1 MLGQEIPAAHEELK
15 LMLKEWSNATGDNLP
30 ENITKDW
37 YLREPVKNTNG
48 MKTKTSNKAKNY
60 NIRGEMPGFA
70 NDATRINEKGPF

>member
-1 MLGQEIPAAHEELK
+1 M
-15 LMLKEWSNATGDNLP
+15 
-30 ENITKDW
+30 TKDW

-60 NIRGEMPGFA
+60 RIRGEMPGFA